1 MTCNMDENFL
11 YAYEDGTIDPLEKI
25 FVEEHLKHCSKCRKQ
40 LEIINNIEKNLS
52 MIQNN
57 FPVPDRL
64 SIISQMVAENCI
76 ESIENK
82 DSSVRRQNY
91 RENMKSIGDIIIR
104 SQFLKNNNPYNKAI
118 NKCVKAVVS
127 AAEKPAKKYI
137 RGKMAKFNLLKILKV
152 ADE

>member
-1 MTCNMDENFL
+1 MTCNMDEYYL
-11 YAYEDGTIDPLEKI
+11 YAYDDGTIDPLEKI

-40 LEIINNIEKNLS
+40 LEIIKSIEKNLS
-52 MIQNN
+52 MIQ

-64 SIISQMVAENCI
+64 SEISQMVAENCI
-76 ESIENK
+76 ESVENK
-82 DSSVRRQNY
+82 DSRVKRQNY
-91 RENMKSIGDIIIR
+91 RESMKSIGNIIIR

-118 NKCVKAVVS
+118 NKCVKAAVS

-137 RGKMAKFNLLKILKV
+137 RKKMAKFNLLKILKV

>member
-1 MTCNMDENFL
+1 MTCNMDEYYL
-11 YAYEDGTIDPLEKI
+11 YAYDDGTIDPLEKI

-40 LEIINNIEKNLS
+40 LEIIKSIENGLS
-52 MIQNN
+52 MIQ

-64 SIISQMVAENCI
+64 SEISQMVAENCI
-76 ESIENK
+76 ESVENK
-82 DSSVRRQNY
+82 DSRVKRQNY
-91 RENMKSIGDIIIR
+91 RENMKSIGNIIIR

-118 NKCVKAVVS
+118 NKCVKAAVS

-137 RGKMAKFNLLKILKV
+137 RKKMAKFNLLKILKV